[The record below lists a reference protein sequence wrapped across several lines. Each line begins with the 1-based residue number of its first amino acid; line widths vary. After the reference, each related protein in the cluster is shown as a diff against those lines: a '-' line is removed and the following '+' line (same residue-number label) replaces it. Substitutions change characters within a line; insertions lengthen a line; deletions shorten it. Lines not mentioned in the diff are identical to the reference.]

1 MELDVIFSRELHK
14 KLKERVKGKVFCKV
28 FDDELIWMICIS
40 RRHMTTLRLGFATV
54 LVPII
59 FFMKLFKN
67 TRSS

>member
-14 KLKERVKGKVFCKV
+14 KLKERSFVKCLMMNCTY
-28 FDDELIWMICIS
+28 ESIWMICIS

-59 FFMKLFKN
+59 FFMRLLKN
-67 TRSS
+67 TRGS